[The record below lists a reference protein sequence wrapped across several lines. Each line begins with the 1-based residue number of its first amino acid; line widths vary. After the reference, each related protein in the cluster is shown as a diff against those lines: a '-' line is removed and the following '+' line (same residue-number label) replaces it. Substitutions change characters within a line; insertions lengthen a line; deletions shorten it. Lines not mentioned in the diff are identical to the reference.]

1 MGRVIRIS
9 VAAVLTLV
17 ALPMVVVVLGS
28 FSAGDTLTFPPS
40 GFSISPYLDLL
51 DNEIIRVSLVRSLT
65 VGTMVVIL
73 AVIVGVP
80 ASIALV
86 RYKVRFKIAFGAYL
100 LLGITTP
107 LIATAFAFLVL
118 YTRAGL
124 IGQALWPIALAITA
138 ANLPFLMFSVGS
150 ALATL
155 DPSLEEAAATLGAEG
170 IQTFLFVT
178 LPGMA
183 PGILSGTIMIFVLG
197 ISEFLI
203 SLILATVATQT
214 LPVAIFG
221 SLRGPV
227 PPTLAAA
234 AGLYI
239 IIAFVVVGVLT
250 SLKTT
255 EQFFYRND

>member
-1 MGRVIRIS
+1 MGRV
-9 VAAVLTLV
+9 VKGTLVGVLALV
-17 ALPMVVVVLGS
+17 ALPMLVVVVAS
-28 FSAGDTLTFPPS
+28 FSAGETLTFPPA
-40 GFSISPYLDLL
+40 GFSVRPYLDLL
-51 DNEIIRVSLVRSLT
+51 DDEVIRVALARSLF
-65 VGTMVVIL
+65 VGGLVVAL
-73 AVIVGVP
+73 AVGAGVP

-86 RYKVRFKIAFGAYL
+86 RYRPRFRLGFTAYL

-107 LIATAFAFLVL
+107 LIASAFAFLVI

-124 IGQALWPIALAITA
+124 IGRLWPIAVAITV
-138 ANLPFLMFSVGS
+138 ANLPFLMFSVAS

-155 DPSLEEAAATLGAEG
+155 DPHLEEAAATLGAER
-170 IQTFLFVT
+170 IQTFLLVT

-203 SLILATVATQT
+203 SLILSTVATQT

-239 IIAFVVVGVLT
+239 VIAFMVVGVLT
-250 SLKTT
+250 SLRTT

>member
-1 MGRVIRIS
+1 MGRFVKLS
-9 VAAVLTLV
+9 LAGVLLLV
-17 ALPMVVVVLGS
+17 ALPMVVVVIAS
-28 FSAGDTLTFPPS
+28 FSAGETLSFPPAGYS
-40 GFSISPYLDLL
+40 LAPYAQLL
-51 DNEIIRVSLVRSLT
+51 DNEVIRVALGRSLY
-65 VGTMVVIL
+65 VGALVVAL
-73 AVIVGVP
+73 AITTGVP

-86 RYKVRFKIAFGAYL
+86 RYKPRFRLGFTAYL

-107 LIATAFAFLVL
+107 LIASAFAFLVI
-118 YTRAGL
+118 YTRVGL
-124 IGQALWPIALAITA
+124 IGELWPIAVAITV
-138 ANLPFLMFSVGS
+138 ANLPFLMFSVSS

-155 DPSLEEAAATLGAEG
+155 DPYLEEAAATLGAEKV
-170 IQTFLFVT
+170 QTFLFVT

-203 SLILATVATQT
+203 SLILSTVATQT

-239 IIAFVVVGVLT
+239 LIAFIVVGVLT
-250 SLKTT
+250 SLRTT
-255 EQFFYRND
+255 EQFFYRSD

>member
-1 MGRVIRIS
+1 MGRVVR
-9 VAAVLTLV
+9 AALAGVLALV
-17 ALPMVVVVLGS
+17 ALPMLVVVVAS
-28 FSAGDTLTFPPS
+28 FSAGETLSFPPA
-40 GFSISPYLDLL
+40 GFSLRPYLELL
-51 DNEIIRVSLVRSLT
+51 DDEVIRVALARSLF
-65 VGTMVVIL
+65 VGVLVVAL
-73 AVIVGVP
+73 AVTAGVP

-86 RYKVRFKIAFGAYL
+86 RYRPRFRLGLTAYL

-107 LIATAFAFLVL
+107 LISTAFAFLVI
-118 YTRAGL
+118 YTRTGL
-124 IGQALWPIALAITA
+124 IGRLWPIAVAITV
-138 ANLPFLMFSVGS
+138 ANLPFLMFSVSS
-150 ALATL
+150 ALASL
-155 DPSLEEAAATLGAEG
+155 DPHLEEAAATLGAER

-203 SLILATVATQT
+203 SLILSTVATQT

-239 IIAFVVVGVLT
+239 VIAFAVVGVLT
-250 SLKTT
+250 SLRTT